1 MPARLISS
9 EASYFGFADGHLL
22 SVFSH
27 HLPSAHIHVQIFFF
41 FTKTILKIHFH
52 LVYSLTT
59 LSPKSHVLS
68 YWELGHK
75 NFGVGSQFWMTL
87 SYSPWSLTVQ
97 ACWKVRNYSWC
108 GHMMVYSCKWTT
120 RCVEYQNL
128 ENLCSSYFSFKVFGI
143 KKSQWVMSLRG

>member
-1 MPARLISS
+1 MSAGLISS
-9 EASYFGFADGHLL
+9 EASYIGFADGHL

-27 HLPSAHIHVQIFFF
+27 HLPSAHVHVQILFL
-41 FTKTILKIHFH
+41 TRTILAISFS
-52 LVYSLTT
+52 LTFLTT
-59 LSPKSHVLS
+59 LSPKSRVLS

-75 NFGVGSQFWMTL
+75 NFGVGSQFIVTL
-87 SYSPWSLTVQ
+87 SYSPWGLTVQ

-128 ENLCSSYFSFKVFGI
+128 ENLCSSYFSLKAFGI
-143 KKSQWVMSLRG
+143 KKSQWIMSLWG